1 MAFSVQSCESLRQC
15 AKLTQRYGE
24 EEEED
29 IIDVQNYGNCFKK
42 GRALIEK
49 VYFNLIRVYMVINS
63 AGLLNISKRGALI
76 SLTFDH

>member
-24 EEEED
+24 EEEEN
-29 IIDVQNYGNCFKK
+29 IIDVKKYGNCLKK

-49 VYFNLIRVYMVINS
+49 VYFN
-63 AGLLNISKRGALI
+63 
-76 SLTFDH
+76 